1 MLLFNTEKFCCI
13 AHETHEIGHVLP
25 SIPARFAN
33 NPGLCGPQI
42 HVACHLVPK
51 TTTPENATAPVS
63 VPDLPALA
71 GIRCRF
77 L

>member
-1 MLLFNTEKFCCI
+1 
-13 AHETHEIGHVLP
+13 VP
-25 SIPARFAN
+25 
-33 NPGLCGPQI
+33 
-42 HVACHLVPK
+42 CHLVPK
-51 TTTPENATAPVS
+51 TTTPENTTAPVS